1 MEATD
6 RTLEGEATEGFA
18 LEPTLAGLERD
29 HGGDSAEDLLRQV
42 LQDRLVGDVALVS
55 SFGADSAVLLHMV
68 AEMFVLVAF
77 LGLVIGAV
85 VFADAMIG
93 AAP

>member
-1 MEATD
+1 MRALWD
-6 RTLEGEATEGFA
+6 GLLE
-18 LEPTLAGLERD
+18 
-29 HGGDSAEDLLRQV
+29 
-42 LQDRLVGDVALVS
+42 
-55 SFGADSAVLLHMV
+55 LLHMV